1 MKLNVLRVL
10 AVGIVVGGIALAMN
24 TEKAEAAE
32 WSPRSVEAIKADI
45 AKAKDNQYTIVW
57 GDTLSGISQATNLTV
72 QKLADLNKI
81 ANVDLIYAGNTLVF
95 DGNVV
100 TAKNDKGETVAQSVV
115 TPQDKND
122 ANKPVG
128 KQAPAKQEEKVLGT
142 TASSQSQNKQG
153 TPATSGKADT
163 NKQGTSAAVGEYG
176 QLEGFYSKEYV
187 ENGWKYVEAGP
198 FKTGKDFLNWFD
210 ATYPGKGGPGYFILS
225 GEQDF
230 TIGDNVN
237 LVAKKAIEYVCDSGN
252 TTTENAETP
261 AQPSEPVTP
270 SQPTDNQSTQPSKPA
285 EKPSTSTQP
294 STPTQPS
301 TGGEQGGST
310 TPTTPDTTPIN
321 MGNSGKVFDSEE
333 AASEYGYAEIANE
346 KSPWYGYRFGASQL
360 VNKDYELLGT
370 WTVDFTENKPFDW
383 NE

>member
-10 AVGIVVGGIALAMN
+10 AVGVVVGGIALAMN

-32 WSPRSVEAIKADI
+32 WSPRSVEAIKADV
-45 AKAKDNQYTIVW
+45 AKAKNNQYTIVW

-128 KQAPAKQEEKVLGT
+128 KQAEEKAQGT
-142 TASSQSQNKQG
+142 PASSQSQNKQG
-153 TPATSGKADT
+153 TSAAASGTNGSQTGTSGSVE
-163 NKQGTSAAVGEYG
+163 GTTS
-176 QLEGFYSKEYV
+176 S
-187 ENGWKYVEAGP
+187 
-198 FKTGKDFLNWFD
+198 T
-210 ATYPGKGGPGYFILS
+210 S
-225 GEQDF
+225 G
-230 TIGDNVN
+230 TT
-237 LVAKKAIEYVCDSGN
+237 ASSGV
-252 TTTENAETP
+252 ETP
-261 AQPSEPVTP
+261 AQPSEPATP
-270 SQPTDNQSTQPSKPA
+270 SQPTQPSKPA

-301 TGGEQGGST
+301 TGGEQGGSIT
-310 TPTTPDTTPIN
+310 VPVTDLSTVTDQEPMPGTL
-321 MGNSGKVFDSEE
+321 GNSGKIFNSEAEAEAYGEAEATNPDS
-333 AASEYGYAEIANE
+333 
-346 KSPWYGYRFGASQL
+346 KWYGYEWQWFDL
-360 VNKDYELLGT
+360 VNKNYEPIGK
-370 WTVDFTENKPFDW
+370 WTVNFNQ
-383 NE
+383 

>member
-1 MKLNVLRVL
+1 MSKKVLVSLIVGAAAGVVFFTSGNDVQASEVNRVW
-10 AVGIVVGGIALAMN
+10 
-24 TEKAEAAE
+24 T
-32 WSPRSVEAIKADI
+32 PRTVDQIKADI
-45 AKAKDNQYTIVW
+45 AKAKNNQYTIVW

-115 TPQDKND
+115 KEQDKND

-128 KQAPAKQEEKVLGT
+128 KQASAKQVEEKAPGT

-153 TPATSGKADT
+153 TTTTSDKTATSS
-163 NKQGTSAAVGEYG
+163 QGTSAAVSGT
-176 QLEGFYSKEYV
+176 
-187 ENGWKYVEAGP
+187 NGSQTGISGSVGGTTSSTAG
-198 FKTGKDFLNWFD
+198 
-210 ATYPGKGGPGYFILS
+210 
-225 GEQDF
+225 
-230 TIGDNVN
+230 
-237 LVAKKAIEYVCDSGN
+237 
-252 TTTENAETP
+252 TTAPSNQAETP
-261 AQPSEPVTP
+261 A
-270 SQPTDNQSTQPSKPA
+270 QPSKPA
-285 EKPSTSTQP
+285 EKPT
-294 STPTQPS
+294 TPTQPS

>member
-1 MKLNVLRVL
+1 MSKKVLVSLIVGAAAGVVFFTSGNDVQASEVNRVW
-10 AVGIVVGGIALAMN
+10 
-24 TEKAEAAE
+24 T
-32 WSPRSVEAIKADI
+32 PRTVDQIKADI
-45 AKAKDNQYTIVW
+45 AKAKDNKYTIVW

-115 TPQDKND
+115 KEQDKND

-128 KQAPAKQEEKVLGT
+128 KQASAKQVEEKAPGT

-153 TPATSGKADT
+153 TTATSDKTAT
-163 NKQGTSAAVGEYG
+163 NSQGTSAAVSETNGSQTG
-176 QLEGFYSKEYV
+176 TSGSVEGTASST
-187 ENGWKYVEAGP
+187 AGT
-198 FKTGKDFLNWFD
+198 KTS
-210 ATYPGKGGPGYFILS
+210 S
-225 GEQDF
+225 G
-230 TIGDNVN
+230 TV
-237 LVAKKAIEYVCDSGN
+237 
-252 TTTENAETP
+252 ETP
-261 AQPSEPVTP
+261 AQPSEPATP
-270 SQPTDNQSTQPSKPA
+270 SQPADNQPTQPSKPV
-285 EKPSTSTQP
+285 EKPSTPVQP
-294 STPTQPS
+294 TTPTQPS
-301 TGGEQGGST
+301 TGGEQGGAT